1 MIIEKSTRCNLY
13 NRLKSSRYSSQPR
26 STLVHFGLPWSTLVY
41 FMYSM
46 YIQCV
51 SNVYSMCTQC
61 VFNVFSMCFQS
72 VFNLHSMRIQCV
84 FNVHSMCI
92 QCAFNVHSMR
102 IQCVFN
108 HNHNIEI
115 IFLCFILMFLVSLI
129 FNFFLVCSLESKDI
143 FL

>member
-72 VFNLHSMRIQCV
+72 VFN
-84 FNVHSMCI
+84 
-92 QCAFNVHSMR
+92 VHSMR

-115 IFLCFILMFLVSLI
+115 IFLCFILIFLVSLI